1 MIINKVFA
9 YKSITLSMVIDL
21 NLRET
26 KASENEYY
34 YFCSRQRF
42 AERCWPCILNF
53 KLSRVV
59 KILKT
64 SY

>member
-34 YFCSRQRF
+34 YFCSRQR
-42 AERCWPCILNF
+42 EML
-53 KLSRVV
+53 VQ
-59 KILKT
+59 
-64 SY
+64 